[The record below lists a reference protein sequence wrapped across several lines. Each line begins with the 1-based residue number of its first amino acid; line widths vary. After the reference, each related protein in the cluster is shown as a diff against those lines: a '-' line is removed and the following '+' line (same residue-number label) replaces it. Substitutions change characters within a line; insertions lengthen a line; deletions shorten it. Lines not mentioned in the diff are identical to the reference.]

1 MSFRRT
7 GHSDDRR
14 RRVLRDELLSPTE
27 DGDSGEGKEATSRKR
42 GKATAG
48 NGRSYSNAALASRQP
63 PVTSL
68 IVTGRLSLCLMLLLG
83 LAVIVALE
91 ALYSQVFCIV
101 SPERRTALAVLDVES
116 RGSLA
121 AWYGSLLLAAAS
133 AFSVMIYAIRRHR
146 LDDYRARYRVWL
158 WAACIFLAGSAEV
171 ATRLDAGLAQLI
183 VGWQGERLH
192 LEHPVWCLI
201 IAGVVFGLPA
211 LRLIVEMRRSALAMA
226 GALFSV
232 AAYVTAACLRL
243 GVLPA
248 PPRLAAPMV
257 ESACVLIGHLTV
269 LMTVLAYARFV
280 YRQAQG
286 ETPAKPRKT
295 ATKPAEAKKTSSSS
309 RTRETRSGRS
319 VRVDPSH
326 TPEAATSKPSSAP
339 FTPPPPVEEEESEEG
354 DDEAEGLPG
363 DRSMSRSERRRL
375 RKQQRKQGSSG
386 H

>member
-14 RRVLRDELLSPTE
+14 RRVLRDELLSPAE
-27 DGDSGEGKEATSRKR
+27 DGDDADAKEATSRKR
-42 GKATAG
+42 GKAATG
-48 NGRSYSNAALASRQP
+48 NGRSYSTAALANRQP

-68 IVTGRLSLCLMLLLG
+68 IVTGRLSLCLLFLLG
-83 LAVIVALE
+83 LAVIVVLE

-101 SPERRTALAVLDVES
+101 SPERRTALAALDVES

-121 AWYGSLLLAAAS
+121 AWYGSLLLAAA
-133 AFSVMIYAIRRHR
+133 AGFSVMVYAIRRHR

-171 ATRLDAGLAQLI
+171 ATRLDAGLAQLA
-183 VGWQGERLH
+183 VNWQGERLRF
-192 LEHPVWCLI
+192 EHPVWCLI
-201 IAGVVFGLPA
+201 IASVAFGLPA
-211 LRLIVEMRRSALAMA
+211 VRLIVEMRRSALAMA
-226 GALFSV
+226 GAFFTV
-232 AAYVTAACLRL
+232 AAYVTAVCLRL
-243 GVLPA
+243 AVLPA

-257 ESACVLIGHLTV
+257 ESFCVLVGHLML

-286 ETPAKPRKT
+286 ETSAKPRKT
-295 ATKPAEAKKTSSSS
+295 AAKPAEAKKAPPAS
-309 RTRETRSGRS
+309 RTKETRGGRS

-326 TPEAATSKPSSAP
+326 TPEAAAGKPASAP
-339 FTPPPPVEEEESEEG
+339 FTPSPPMEEEESEEV
-354 DDEAEGLPG
+354 DEEGESQPG
-363 DRSMSRSERRRL
+363 ERAMSRSERRRL